1 MGVFFDASRN
11 QSLVLAVVWL
21 VLTLAGCSRH
31 SVASGTPKR
40 IVSLGPSTT
49 ETLFAIGAGA
59 SVVARSRYCEWPP
72 EAMKLPA
79 LGGIEPDV
87 ETILQLQP
95 DLVVGPSGGWS
106 QRLSATLASH
116 GIATWFPTDS
126 VSLAD
131 VDAFIV
137 SLGERTGHAP
147 AATSVVDRIHATEH
161 AVERAVAAEPKP
173 RVLFVVDVAPVYAAG
188 PRTFAGE
195 MLREAGASNALPE
208 GTAWIS
214 VGFER
219 IVEMDPDVIVDA
231 SSADAAAPS
240 TITAQSPGWS
250 GVRAVKEGHVIR
262 LHDHRVLTPGPR
274 IGEGLAVLASALHPG
289 ARIP

>member
-1 MGVFFDASRN
+1 MSRRWLALALLL
-11 QSLVLAVVWL
+11 LVALLA
-21 VLTLAGCSRH
+21 AGCSRRA
-31 SVASGTPKR
+31 VASGTPRR
-40 IVSLGPSTT
+40 IVSLGPATT
-49 ETLFAIGAGA
+49 EALFAIGAGDR
-59 SVVARSRYCEWPP
+59 VVARSRYCDWPP
-72 EAMKLPA
+72 EVTKLPA

-106 QRLSATLASH
+106 QRLAATLASH
-116 GIATWFPTDS
+116 GIATWFPADS
-126 VSLAD
+126 SSLAD
-131 VDAFIV
+131 VDALV
-137 SLGERTGHAP
+137 QSLGERTGHAQE
-147 AATSVVDRIHATEH
+147 AARVVERIHASEH
-161 AVERAVAAEPKP
+161 AVEQAVAAEPKP

-195 MLREAGASNALPE
+195 MLREAGADNALPADT
-208 GTAWIS
+208 GWTA

-219 IVEMDPDVIVDA
+219 IVEIDPDVVVDA
-231 SSADAAAPS
+231 SSGDAATPS

-250 GVRAVKEGHVIR
+250 GVRAVREGHVVR

-274 IGEGLAVLASALHPG
+274 IGEGLAVLAHALHPD

>member
-1 MGVFFDASRN
+1 LAVVV
-11 QSLVLAVVWL
+11 LVLALAL
-21 VLTLAGCSRH
+21 VGCSRH
-31 SVASGTPKR
+31 KVASGTPRR

-49 ETLFAIGAGA
+49 ETLFAIGAGD

-106 QRLSATLASH
+106 QRLAATLGSH
-116 GIATWFPTDS
+116 GIATWFPADS
-126 VSLAD
+126 ASLAD
-131 VDAFIV
+131 VDALV
-137 SLGERTGHAP
+137 LSLGERTGHAQE
-147 AATSVVDRIHATEH
+147 AARVVERIHATEH
-161 AVERAVAAEPKP
+161 AVEQAVAAEPKP

-195 MLREAGASNALPE
+195 MLHEAGAVDALPADT
-208 GTAWIS
+208 GWTS

-219 IVEMDPDVIVDA
+219 IVEIDPDVVVDA
-231 SSADAAAPS
+231 SSGDAATPS
-240 TITAQSPGWS
+240 TITQQSPGWS
-250 GVRAVKEGHVIR
+250 GVRAVREGHVVR

-274 IGEGLAVLASALHPG
+274 IGEGLEVLAHGLHP
-289 ARIP
+289 AVRIP

>member
-1 MGVFFDASRN
+1 MF
-11 QSLVLAVVWL
+11 AVAL
-21 VLTLAGCSRH
+21 FVLTLVGCSKH
-31 SVASGTPKR
+31 AVGTGTPRR

-49 ETLFAIGAGA
+49 EALFAVGAGS

-106 QRLSATLASH
+106 QHLSATLATH
-116 GIATWFPTDS
+116 GIATWFPADS
-126 VSLAD
+126 ASLAD
-131 VDAFIV
+131 VDALIAA
-137 SLGERTGHAP
+137 LGERTGHGPEAKN
-147 AATSVVDRIHATEH
+147 VVERIHATEH
-161 AVERAVAAEPKP
+161 AVEQAVAAEPKP

-195 MLREAGASNALPE
+195 MLREAGASNALPAD
-208 GTAWIS
+208 TAWTA

-219 IVEMDPDVIVDA
+219 VVEIDPDVVIDA
-231 SSADAAAPS
+231 SSGDAATPS
-240 TITAQSPGWS
+240 TVTAQSPGWS
-250 GVRAVKEGHVIR
+250 GVRAVREGHVVR
-262 LHDHRVLTPGPR
+262 LQDHRVLTPGPR
-274 IGEGLAVLASALHPG
+274 IGEGLAVLARAIHPG

>member
-1 MGVFFDASRN
+1 MRWRWLGPALLFLL
-11 QSLVLAVVWL
+11 SLLA
-21 VLTLAGCSRH
+21 AGCSRRAT
-31 SVASGTPKR
+31 SSGTPRR
-40 IVSLGPSTT
+40 IVSLGPATT
-49 ETLFAIGAGA
+49 ETLFAIGAGD
-59 SVVARSRYCEWPP
+59 SVVGRSRYCDWPP
-72 EAMKLPA
+72 EVLKLPA
-79 LGGIEPDV
+79 LAGIEPDV

-116 GIATWFPTDS
+116 GIATWFPADS
-126 VSLAD
+126 SSLAD
-131 VDAFIV
+131 VDALV
-137 SLGERTGHAP
+137 LSLGDRTGHAQE
-147 AATSVVDRIHATEH
+147 AARVVERIHATEH
-161 AVERAVAAEPKP
+161 AVEQAVAAEPKP

-195 MLREAGASNALPE
+195 MLHEAGAIDALPADT
-208 GTAWIS
+208 GWTS

-219 IVEMDPDVIVDA
+219 IVEIDPDVVVDA
-231 SSADAAAPS
+231 SSGDAATPS

-250 GVRAVKEGHVIR
+250 GVRAVREGHVVR

-274 IGEGLAVLASALHPG
+274 IGEGLAVLAHALHPD

>member
-1 MGVFFDASRN
+1 MPRRV
-11 QSLVLAVVWL
+11 
-21 VLTLAGCSRH
+21 
-31 SVASGTPKR
+31 
-40 IVSLGPSTT
+40 VSLGPSTT
-49 ETLFAIGAGA
+49 ETLFAIGAGDI
-59 SVVARSRYCEWPP
+59 VVARSRYCEWPP

-106 QRLSATLASH
+106 ERLAATLASH
-116 GIATWFPTDS
+116 GIATWFPPDS
-126 VSLAD
+126 ASLAD
-131 VDAFIV
+131 VDALV
-137 SLGERTGHAP
+137 RSLGERTGHAQE
-147 AATSVVDRIHATEH
+147 AARVVERMHASEH
-161 AVERAVAAEPKP
+161 AVEQAVAAEPKP

-195 MLREAGASNALPE
+195 MLHEAGATNALPE
-208 GTAWIS
+208 GTAWTS

-219 IVEMDPDVIVDA
+219 IVEIDPDVVIDA
-231 SSADAAAPS
+231 SSADAATQSA
-240 TITAQSPGWS
+240 ITAQSPGWS
-250 GVRAVKEGHVIR
+250 GVRAVREGHVIP

-274 IGEGLAVLASALHPG
+274 IGEGLGALAHALHPD

>member
-1 MGVFFDASRN
+1 MLVVALS
-11 QSLVLAVVWL
+11 VLAL
-21 VLTLAGCSRH
+21 VGCSRH
-31 SVASGTPKR
+31 AVTSGVPRR

-49 ETLFAIGAGA
+49 ETLFAIGAGE

-106 QRLSATLASH
+106 QRLSATLAQH
-116 GIATWFPTDS
+116 GIATWFPPDS
-126 VSLAD
+126 ASLAD
-131 VDAFIV
+131 VDALV
-137 SLGERTGHAP
+137 LSLGERTGHAQEG
-147 AATSVVDRIHATEH
+147 AGVVERMHATEH
-161 AVERAVAAEPKP
+161 AVEQAVAAEPKP

-195 MLREAGASNALPE
+195 MLHEAGAANALPE
-208 GTAWIS
+208 GTAWTS

-219 IVEMDPDVIVDA
+219 IVEIDPDVVIDA
-231 SSADAAAPS
+231 SSGDAAAPS
-240 TITAQSPGWS
+240 TVTAQSPGWS
-250 GVRAVKEGHVIR
+250 GVRAVREGHVIR

-274 IGEGLAVLASALHPG
+274 IGEGLEVLAHALHPD